1 MPAPRIVPTLQAAV
15 DAVLATIPGDIV
27 LGIPLAIGKPNPF
40 VNALYQRIKALPE
53 RRLTIVT
60 ALSLEKPVG
69 HSDLERH
76 FLEPLV
82 ERVFGDYPDL
92 DYVKD
97 LRGAGLPPNI
107 AVREFFLKTG
117 DYLHNTVAQQG
128 YISTNY
134 TFVARDML
142 LQGMNVIAQA
152 VASRGHGEDWRLSV
166 SSNPDV
172 VFEVVEKFAA
182 EGKPLL
188 KVGVVNAQMPFMPHG
203 ADVAP
208 DFFDIVVT
216 DPAGSH
222 RLFGPPN
229 GKVSTPDYAIGLH
242 ASSLVVDGGT
252 LQIGIGSLGDAIAQA
267 LIVRERHGAEYQ
279 SILGSLCPDGLDN
292 AHLPRQLG
300 RFDRGLYGCSEMFVN
315 GFLKLIEAG
324 IVRREVFA
332 DAPLQNLLNSGA
344 LPDERVTPDTLRTL
358 LKAGRIGSP
367 LGASDLAFLTRFGI
381 LQTGVVIDD
390 GHLVLGTVR
399 ARNDLNDAAA
409 FDTITRQMLGARLT
423 GGISM
428 TGGFF
433 LGPNDF
439 YERLRSMPPQ
449 DLARIDMT
457 RIDFINQLYGQHAG
471 DSELKRAQ
479 RFKARFMN
487 TTMKV
492 TLLGAAASDALES
505 GQVVSGVGGQYNFV
519 AMAHALPDARSIL
532 MLRATHD
539 NADGLHSSIV
549 WNYGHVTIPR
559 HLRDIVIT
567 EYGVADLRGQVDS
580 EVVKRLIAIA
590 DSRFQPGLVQQAQA
604 HGKLPAD
611 YVLPERYRHNL
622 PAALD
627 AKLHPWSQAGLLPAF
642 PFGTDLTTDE
652 LHIVTALKR
661 LKHATRHPVEL
672 VHMVVKSLL
681 EGKEAPQAYLQRL
694 GLDDAR
700 SFKTMFIR
708 KLFAGNL

>member
-1 MPAPRIVPTLQAAV
+1 MPTPRIAPSLQSAV
-15 DAVLATIPGDIV
+15 DTVLDTIAGDIV
-27 LGIPLAIGKPNPF
+27 LGIPLAIGKPNTF
-40 VNALYQRIKALPE
+40 VNALYQRIKVLPQ

-82 ERVFGDYPDL
+82 ERVFGNYPDL

-117 DYLHNTVAQQG
+117 DYLHNAVAQQG

-152 VASRGHGEDWRLSV
+152 VASRGTGDGWRLSV

-188 KVGVVNAQMPFMPHG
+188 KVGVVNAQMPFMPNG
-203 ADVAP
+203 AEVAP
-208 DFFDIVVT
+208 GFFDLLVT

-222 RLFGPPN
+222 DLFGPPN

-267 LIVRERHGAEYQ
+267 LILRERHGTEYQ

-292 AHLPRQLG
+292 PHLPRQLG

-332 DAPLQNLLNSGA
+332 DAPLQHLLNSGA
-344 LPDERVTPDTLRTL
+344 LPDELVTPDTLPTL

-367 LGASDLAFLTRFGI
+367 LGGGDLAFLQRFGI
-381 LQTGVVIDD
+381 LQPGVVIDD
-390 GHLVLGTVR
+390 GELVLGAVR
-399 ARNDLNDAAA
+399 AHNDLHDAAA
-409 FDTITRQMLGARLT
+409 VDTINSHMLGTRLT
-423 GGISM
+423 GGIWM

-449 DLARIDMT
+449 DLARLDMT
-457 RIDFINQLYGQHAG
+457 RIDFINQLYGQHVG
-471 DSELKRAQ
+471 DSELKRAH

-580 EVVKRLIAIA
+580 EVVQRLIAIA
-590 DSRFQPGLVQQAQA
+590 DSRFQPGLIQQAQA
-604 HGKLPAD
+604 HGKLAAD
-611 YVLPERYRHNL
+611 FSLPECYRHNL
-622 PAALD
+622 PATLD
-627 AKLHPWSQAGLLPAF
+627 DKLHPWSHAGMLPAF
-642 PFGTDLTTDE
+642 PFGTDLTADE

-661 LKHATRHPVEL
+661 MKHATRHPVEL
-672 VHMVVKSLL
+672 VQLVVKSLL